1 MSTKAVVTVQL
12 LCASLLY
19 LQHMCT
25 GQTMS
30 KVTRGI
36 LEYRVIRNDSGIDP
50 SYCKTTD
57 RLDKL
62 FHHEVGAS
70 VGSATSTRL
79 AAVRSHSR
87 CKNGKC

>member
-1 MSTKAVVTVQL
+1 MLLRSTETSTSPFLVLTQAVL
-12 LCASLLY
+12 EIAKFSW
-19 LQHMCT
+19 
-25 GQTMS
+25 G

-79 AAVRSHSR
+79 AAVRSHSQCR
-87 CKNGKC
+87 NGKC

>member
-1 MSTKAVVTVQL
+1 MQGLYSLKATQ
-12 LCASLLY
+12 ASSLAI
-19 LQHMCT
+19 
-25 GQTMS
+25 

-57 RLDKL
+57 RLDKQ

-87 CKNGKC
+87 CKNGK

>member
-1 MSTKAVVTVQL
+1 MSEHVT
-12 LCASLLY
+12 AP
-19 LQHMCT
+19 
-25 GQTMS
+25 G